1 MSPEAPLPCSLPRYA
16 TLHSPACSAI
26 WEVSDTEAPLWRYW
40 GPRLPDGITPGAAL
54 RATRPE
60 PSFSLHFD
68 QPLSIFPGVA
78 LGWFGQSAL
87 LAHRGG
93 QDWAQ
98 AITTC
103 RIEQPAPDTLRFH
116 LLDDVARIAVTITA
130 RLDPASDVL
139 TLTTTL
145 TNNGDAPLDVQW
157 LAAGG
162 VPLPEDAQTVQSFAG
177 RHNAEFV
184 PIEDPLTRS
193 LWRRE
198 NRRGL
203 TSHDCFPG
211 ALVTCADGTAYGAQL
226 AWSGNHAQQI
236 EWVEDGRHHWQ
247 MGEWLAPGE
256 LRLAPGESITT
267 PEMLASCAAPGAKG
281 GANGVAQAFHRA
293 IRAKIRWPGGT
304 MKPRPVHLNTWEG
317 FYFDHDEAA
326 LKDLATAAAAIG
338 IERFVLDDG
347 WFAGRHDD
355 TSSLGDWWPDT
366 GKYPDGLK
374 LLAEHVTTLGMEFG
388 LWVEPEMV
396 NPDSDLYRAHP
407 DWALHIAG
415 RPLLT
420 ARNQLVLN
428 LTRPEVSD
436 YLFAKIAPL
445 LESLPIAYLKW
456 DHNRDLTHAG
466 QTPLYRRQIHAGY
479 ALMDRLT
486 AAFPHVEIEACA
498 GGGGRIDAGIMRRT
512 HRFWTS
518 DCIDAVSRIEIQRG
532 FLQFMPPEIMG
543 SHVGA
548 CPAHS
553 TGRMQ
558 SMPFRAGVALPGHF
572 GVELDVRQLGDAER
586 AELASAIARYKAL
599 RDRLHRGLVWQGEA
613 GDGVLWQAHGD
624 TTHLLALITRTRPTT
639 QRHQPRL
646 RLPMLR
652 PDQRYRIHAEGADV
666 WEVDGA
672 WAIRSGLPLPPMQ
685 GEEVQVWQIDAV

>member
-1 MSPEAPLPCSLPRYA
+1 MSAEAPQPRYA
-16 TLHSPACSAI
+16 ILHSPACTAI
-26 WEVSDTEAPLWRYW
+26 WELPEGEAPLWRYW
-40 GPRLPDGITPGAAL
+40 GPRLPDGVTPGAAL
-54 RATRPE
+54 RSTRPE

-68 QPLSIFPGVA
+68 QPLSLFPGLG

-87 LAHRGG
+87 LAHRAG

-98 AITTC
+98 AITGC
-103 RIEQPAPDTLRFH
+103 RVEQPAPDTLRF
-116 LLDDVARIAVTITA
+116 LMADAVADIAITLSA
-130 RLDPASDVL
+130 RLDPSSDVL
-139 TLTTTL
+139 TLSTTL
-145 TNNGDAPLDVQW
+145 TNTGDKILDIQW
-157 LAAGG
+157 LAAGS
-162 VPLPEDAQTVQSFAG
+162 VPLPEDALAVHSFAG

-184 PIEDPLTRS
+184 PVKDPLTRS

-256 LRLAPGESITT
+256 VRLAPGESLIT
-267 PEMLASCAAPGAKG
+267 PEMLATCSAQ

-293 IRAKIRWPGGT
+293 IRANIRWPGGT

-355 TSSLGDWWPDT
+355 TSSLGDWWPDM
-366 GKYPDGLK
+366 GKYPKGLAP
-374 LLAEHVTTLGMEFG
+374 LAEHVVGLGMEFG
-388 LWVEPEMV
+388 LWVEPEMI
-396 NPDSDLYRAHP
+396 NPASDLYRAHP

-415 RPLLT
+415 RPLLS
-420 ARNQLVLN
+420 ARNQLVLD
-428 LTRPEVSD
+428 LTRPEVAD
-436 YLFAKIAPL
+436 YLYGKIAPL

-466 QTPLYRRQIHAGY
+466 QTPLYRRQVLAAY

-486 AAFPHVEIEACA
+486 ATFPHVEIEACA
-498 GGGGRIDAGIMRRT
+498 GGGGRIDAGIAAHS
-512 HRFWTS
+512 HRFWAS
-518 DCIDAVSRIEIQRG
+518 DCIDAIERVRIQRG
-532 FLQFMPPEIMG
+532 FLQFMPPEVMG

-558 SMPFRAGVALPGHF
+558 AMDFRCGVALPGHF
-572 GVELDVRQLGDAER
+572 GVELDVRLLGEAER
-586 AELASAIARYKAL
+586 AELAAAIARYKAL
-599 RDRLHRGLVWQGEA
+599 RTRLHHGLLWQGEA
-613 GDGVLWQAHGD
+613 TDGVVWQAHGSA
-624 TTHLLALITRTRPTT
+624 TSLLLLITRTRPTT

-646 RLPMLR
+646 RLPMLH
-652 PDQRYRIHAEGADV
+652 PDRRYRIHTEAADV

-672 WAIRSGLPLPPMQ
+672 WAIRSGLPLPPMR
-685 GEEVQVWQIDAV
+685 GEEVQVWQIEAI